1 MLEEK
6 NVKQLEVHSETHAP
20 KRTKEFCFPTAFKA
34 AA

>member
-6 NVKQLEVHSETHAP
+6 NVTQLQVHAETHAP

-34 AA
+34 T